1 MIEFNNVSLIYPNS
15 QRTILENLNFRVEPG
30 ELVLVIGLTGAG
42 KSSFIKLVNG
52 LIPHHTAGILSGEI
66 LIEGISTATLK
77 PGALSKL
84 IGIVGQNP
92 INSFI
97 TDDVESEIVFTL
109 ELNEVPSAQIK
120 QRLNEVIDLLGLEK
134 IKNRKLHALSG
145 GEQQRVALACALAMQ
160 PKMLLLD
167 EPTSA
172 LDPLAAEEILAII
185 NRLVSDLGLTVIITE
200 HRLERVIQFVDR
212 VIQVN
217 GDGSVTTGDVQTVL
231 GKSELNPPL
240 IKLAKS
246 FGMTELPTTVR
257 EFRRKWE
264 SNYAD
269 KFSRRLRQ
277 SRKNPQNR
285 SQSNSE
291 LMVKTENLSVS
302 YQALMVL
309 TDFNFQGFC
318 GETIGI
324 LGRNGAGKST
334 LLKTICGLSKQVSGK
349 VEVLGKDPKEIKP
362 HEITKVFGYVPQ
374 QPSDLLISKTVAAEC
389 KLVDQQNALTEGTT
403 FNLASQFLTNLNPS
417 QHPRDL
423 SEGQK
428 LILVLAI
435 VLATNPKILILDEPT
450 RGVDY
455 QTKSKLVE
463 ILKSHQLAGGLTL
476 IASHDVELIAQ
487 VANRAL
493 LISDGELIADED
505 VRTLLTSSP
514 AFAPTVAKLFPNQKW
529 LTVNDVLEAQV
540 S

>member
-15 QRTILENLNFRVEPG
+15 QRTILENLNFKVEAG

-66 LIEGISTATLK
+66 RIDGQSTSSLK
-77 PGALSKL
+77 PGALSKV

-92 INSFI
+92 VNSFI

-109 ELNEVPSAQIK
+109 ELNEISPTQIK
-120 QRLNEVIDLLGLEK
+120 QRLAEMIDLLGLEK
-134 IKNRKLHALSG
+134 IRDRKLHTLSG
-145 GEQQRVALACALAMQ
+145 GEQQRVALACALSLQ

-217 GDGSVTTGDVQTVL
+217 GDGTVTTGNVSSVL
-231 GKSELNPPL
+231 NKSELNPPL
-240 IKLAKS
+240 IKLAKAL
-246 FGMTELPTTVR
+246 GIKDLPVTVR
-257 EFRRKWE
+257 QLRKTIE
-264 SNYAD
+264 SSFAN
-269 KFSRRLRQ
+269 KFDSLI
-277 SRKNPQNR
+277 SKSKINFQN
-285 SQSNSE
+285 NTDGESE
-291 LMVKTENLSVS
+291 KLVQIEKLSVS
-302 YQALMVL
+302 YQSMPVL
-309 TDFNFQGFC
+309 HDFNLTAQS

-334 LLKTICGLSKQVSGK
+334 LLKTICGLNKQVAGSVK
-349 VEVLGKDPKEIKP
+349 VLNQNPQKIPAS
-362 HEITKVFGYVPQ
+362 EITKIFGYVPA
-374 QPSDLLISKTVAAEC
+374 QPSDLLISKTVSAEC
-389 KLVDQQNALTEGTT
+389 ELVDKQNGLTRDTT
-403 FNLASQFLTNLNPS
+403 LNIVKNFLPDVRPE

-428 LILVLAI
+428 LILVLSMA
-435 VLATNPKILILDEPT
+435 LATNPKILILDEPT

-455 QTKSKLVE
+455 QTKSRLVE
-463 ILKSHQLAGGLTL
+463 ILKNHQKNGGLTL

-487 VANRAL
+487 VCNRAI
-493 LISDGELIADED
+493 LIADGELIVDDE
-505 VRTLLTSSP
+505 VRNLLTGSA

>member
-1 MIEFNNVSLIYPNS
+1 MIQFSNVSLIYPNS
-15 QRTILENLNFRVEPG
+15 QRTILENLNFKVEPG

-66 LIEGISTATLK
+66 LIEGVSTATLK

-92 INSFI
+92 INSFV
-97 TDDVESEIVFTL
+97 TEDVESEIVFTL
-109 ELNEVPSAQIK
+109 ELNELPPAQIK
-120 QRLNEVIDLLGLEK
+120 QRLSEMIDLLGLEK
-134 IKNRKLHALSG
+134 IRNRKLHDLSG

-217 GDGSVTTGDVQTVL
+217 GDGSISAGDVQTVL

-240 IKLAKS
+240 IKLAK
-246 FGMTELPTTVR
+246 FFEMTDLPVTVR
-257 EFRRKWE
+257 EFRRRWE
-264 SNYAD
+264 STYAR
-269 KFSRRLRQ
+269 KFSDRLAQRSESARQ
-277 SRKNPQNR
+277 R
-285 SQSNSE
+285 SASHTE
-291 LMVKTENLSVS
+291 LLIQIQNLSVA
-302 YQALMVL
+302 YQSLPVL
-309 TDFNFQGFC
+309 SNFNFQAFRGQ
-318 GETIGI
+318 TIGI

-334 LLKTICGLSKQVSGK
+334 LLRTICGLNRQVSGS
-349 VEVLGKDPKEIKP
+349 VQVLGQDPR
-362 HEITKVFGYVPQ
+362 EITPNQITRVFGYVPQ
-374 QPSDLLISKTVAAEC
+374 QPSDLLISKTVALEC
-389 KLVDQQNALTEGTT
+389 ALVDKQNQLSEGTT
-403 FNLASQFLTNLNPS
+403 FGLAQKFLSNLQGN

-435 VLATNPKILILDEPT
+435 VLATKPEILILDEPT

-455 QTKSKLVE
+455 QTKSKIVE
-463 ILKSHQLAGGLTL
+463 ILSSHQSLGGLTL

-487 VANRAL
+487 VANRAI
-493 LISDGELIADED
+493 LISDGELIADD
-505 VRTLLTSSP
+505 SVHTLLSGSS

-540 S
+540 G